1 MVTSNISKS
10 YNMASLNRGRAM
22 KRVLAAL
29 GLIVATPGPVFALD
43 LVQAKF
49 TIEYECRVTY

>member
-1 MVTSNISKS
+1 
-10 YNMASLNRGRAM
+10 MASLNRGRAM